1 MKQWLTFWRGVA
13 ALVLAFGLY
22 ATFVRFV
29 HGLGA
34 STNLSDGF
42 PWGIW
47 IGFDV
52 LVGVGL

>member
-29 HGLGA
+29 RATESQTGCEA
-34 STNLSDGF
+34 EIIDGYF
-42 PWGIW
+42 IKNESE
-47 IGFDV
+47 
-52 LVGVGL
+52 